1 MNTPKFFKK
10 DINIFLFLISVL
22 ILITVIGIQSTKI
35 TNLQTRVNKSKR
47 ELQEDS
53 TRLTSTYGVE
63 EYILNWNGV
72 IDGFEREYEFIS
84 SPKYYLTNER
94 NKVSDTW
101 ILRGGYRL
109 ELDCPEIADMDIV
122 PEDPYGCKVSYNDQ
136 LIRSDVRFNLVPWGV
151 GKSTPSYVDLVVY
164 SPHNSIIEGLEIL
177 ALGGYR
183 GGEVDDIYIYRLEDG
198 EAELIPFSF
207 QNELLQSWS
216 VESSMSIGLYYNTA
230 GDVKL
235 VTAYYDH
242 IEDLVGPVIREWKLG
257 KNSLTLEK
265 SFGIST
271 N

>member
-1 MNTPKFFKK
+1 MNTSKFLKK
-10 DINIFLFLISVL
+10 EINMSLFLISIL

-35 TNLQTRVNKSKR
+35 TDLQTRVNKSKR

-109 ELDCPEIADMDIV
+109 ELDCPEIDSMVIV
-122 PEDPYGCKVSYNDQ
+122 PEDPYGCKVKYNDQ

-183 GGEVDDIYIYRLEDG
+183 GGEVDDIFIYRLEDG
-198 EAELIPFSF
+198 KAKLIPFNF

-216 VESSMSIGLYYNTA
+216 VESSMSIGMYYNTE
-230 GDVKL
+230 GDIKL

-242 IEDLVGPVIREWKLG
+242 IEDLVGPVIREWRLG
-257 KNSLTLEK
+257 KDSFTLEK